1 MNCSACY
8 NFFMDPKP
16 QSSPSDDSIP
26 AATPETPLTPGSRP
40 AATAVPQR
48 YRTRPW
54 HVHAAFL
61 PLVFLLGLGVGYLV
75 WDRSA
80 KTTPAAADPSTT
92 GGSAAAEQ
100 TAKRYDVPVS
110 DTDPI
115 YGAADAPVTLI
126 MFSDYQCTYCRKW
139 YGETF
144 KALMAAYPGKLR
156 FVYKDFPL
164 SSIHPEASPA
174 ALAARCA
181 GEQGKYWDYQ
191 DLLFTSSTG
200 LSAVAYRQYAS
211 DLSLDSARFDDCL
224 STKRYEQAIE
234 ADYQTAATLG
244 IQSTPTFFINGVP
257 ILGAEPIDSF
267 KQIIDQE
274 LAGNIN

>member
-1 MNCSACY
+1 
-8 NFFMDPKP
+8 MDPTP
-16 QSSPSDDSIP
+16 QSSPGEDSIP
-26 AATPETPLTPGSRP
+26 TTTAETPLKTTAQH
-40 AATAVPQR
+40 AAAPQR

-61 PLVFLLGLGVGYLV
+61 PLVFLLGLGIGYLV

-80 KTTPAAADPSTT
+80 KPAAADTDPS
-92 GGSAAAEQ
+92 SAAAAADAGQ
-100 TAKRYDVPVS
+100 QAAKRYDVPVA

-115 YGAADAPVTLI
+115 YGAVDAPVTLI

-191 DLLFTSSTG
+191 DLLFTSPTG
-200 LSAVAYRQYAS
+200 LSAAAYRQYAS
-211 DLSLDSARFDDCL
+211 DLSLDSAKFDDCL
-224 STKRYEQAIE
+224 ATRRYEQAIE

-257 ILGAEPIDSF
+257 ILGAESIDAF

-274 LAGNIN
+274 IAGNIK

>member
-1 MNCSACY
+1 
-8 NFFMDPKP
+8 MDPTT

-26 AATPETPLTPGSRP
+26 AINSEKQPRS
-40 AATAVPQR
+40 AAQQR
-48 YRTRPW
+48 YRNRPW

-80 KTTPAAADPSTT
+80 KTTPADTDPSTT
-92 GGSAAAEQ
+92 GGAAAQQ
-100 TAKRYDVPVS
+100 TAKRYNVPVS

-115 YGAADAPVTLI
+115 YGDKNAPVTVI
-126 MFSDYQCTYCRKW
+126 MFSDYQCPYCRKW
-139 YGETF
+139 YSDTF
-144 KALMAAYPGKLR
+144 KTLMAAYPGKVR
-156 FVYKDFPL
+156 FIYKDFPL

-181 GEQGKYWDYQ
+181 GEQGKYWEYQ
-191 DLLFTSSTG
+191 DLLFTASPG
-200 LSAVAYRQYAS
+200 LSASAYHQYAS
-211 DLSLDSARFDDCL
+211 DLSLDSAKFDDCL
-224 STKRYEQAIE
+224 STKRYEKIIE
-234 ADYQTAATLG
+234 ADYQSAAALG

-257 ILGAEPIDSF
+257 ILGAESIDAF

-274 LAGNIN
+274 LAGNIQ